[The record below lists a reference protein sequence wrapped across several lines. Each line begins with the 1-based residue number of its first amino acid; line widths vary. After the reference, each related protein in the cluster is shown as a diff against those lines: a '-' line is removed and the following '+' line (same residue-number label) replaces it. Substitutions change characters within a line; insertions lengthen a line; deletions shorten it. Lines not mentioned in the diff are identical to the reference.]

1 LYFLFTEFGYRSVD
15 FAGKEPWVSER
26 SKGEVN
32 LEAQNNLTTALFEE
46 FWKEDWFAGGF
57 LWKWF
62 VNYNEVGGVENNM
75 FTPQNKPVE
84 DIIRGYYLYYDEN

>member
-1 LYFLFTEFGYRSVD
+1 
-15 FAGKEPWVSER
+15 
-26 SKGEVN
+26 
-32 LEAQNNLTTALFEE
+32 ALFEE

-84 DIIRGYYLYYDEN
+84 NIIREYYKIN